1 MTTQNNIF
9 NNSSSIGN
17 DSCGIMARDQQ
28 NNNIGSYHTTNYF
41 LADCGTT
48 KPVNFATKQPGI
60 FFDSGPSAGGC
71 NIEGDSDLKIGSV
84 QTHPKCRISLFQR
97 PFATVPYLGR
107 GPPRPL
113 VESRIQQGTMV
124 QDLKSCKTI
133 TEKSFAAHT
142 LTPLIPS
149 VAATVQNPSNLVEGV
164 AHEGWIRGGLPSREL
179 SRDQEYLR
187 KNN

>member
-60 FFDSGPSAGGC
+60 LGLPTILWKTPLITSSLVD
-71 NIEGDSDLKIGSV
+71 
-84 QTHPKCRISLFQR
+84 SLFQ
-97 PFATVPYLGR
+97 
-107 GPPRPL
+107 
-113 VESRIQQGTMV
+113 IQKKRMSYM
-124 QDLKSCKTI
+124 K
-133 TEKSFAAHT
+133 F
-142 LTPLIPS
+142 
-149 VAATVQNPSNLVEGV
+149 
-164 AHEGWIRGGLPSREL
+164 WRL
-179 SRDQEYLR
+179 SKY
-187 KNN
+187 